1 MSKLEKIQKP
11 IIRNII
17 YRKKNDYLN
26 KNTAKSFTEE
36 HNPNLHPKIYVDDV
50 NHLIFIRLET

>member
-1 MSKLEKIQKP
+1 MSKIENIQKP

-17 YRKKNDYLN
+17 YGEKNDYLN
-26 KNTAKSFTEE
+26 KNTAKYFTEE